1 MNKLGRL
8 NPFKAKDSADI
19 STNKAE
25 KDKATEGVYR
35 HLSEQQAAYQNQKL
49 TGASV
54 LTKAPKVYSLLLL
67 GSKKEV
73 FNTFVHFFKTPK
85 KVGKHD
91 THMQCSEN
99 DLKGGILSILDKVSE
114 GINKKEIDKK
124 GIRQHYMF
132 RIIQMFEKRIEP
144 LLEKSLDLSKKLKQN
159 EEAIQKELVE
169 WLYSSDANSV
179 DFKHAW
185 DGANTDAIAPI
196 FNVPLEKK
204 LRLDV
209 DRFSKNEKLAQRE
222 AFRDHIRE
230 GIDAEIDKLNKLQ
243 SNPQKDPEGKIINI
257 EMAEKKVDE
266 VIGKYLG

>member
-1 MNKLGRL
+1 MNKLSRL
-8 NPFKAKDSADI
+8 NPFKRKDSANI
-19 STNKAE
+19 STNEAK
-25 KDKATEGVYR
+25 KDKATKEISR
-35 HLSEQQAAYQNQKL
+35 HLSEQQAAYQDQKF

-54 LTKAPKVYSLLLL
+54 LTKEPKMYSLLLL
-67 GSKKEV
+67 GNKKKV
-73 FNTFVHFFKTPK
+73 SDTSVHFFKTPK

-132 RIIQMFEKRIEP
+132 RIIQMFEKRIGP
-144 LLEKSLDLSKKLKQN
+144 LLEKSPDLNKKFKQN
-159 EEAIQKELVE
+159 ESAIRQELVE
-169 WLYSSDANSV
+169 WLYSSDSNSV
-179 DFKHAW
+179 NFKYAW

-196 FNVPLEKK
+196 FNVVLERK